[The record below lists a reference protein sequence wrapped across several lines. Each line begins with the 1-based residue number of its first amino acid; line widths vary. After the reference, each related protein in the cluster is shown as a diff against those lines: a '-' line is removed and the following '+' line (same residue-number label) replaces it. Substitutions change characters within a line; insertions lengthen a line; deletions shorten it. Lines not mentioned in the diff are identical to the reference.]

1 MFKSCN
7 LQEDTGVSRTLP
19 ASQGSNN
26 ITILKLSNSKP
37 NKENAKQSNT
47 QRVRGRGWGEF
58 KSHICFT
65 LQTTINPFILLQVT
79 FNVWFVCIFAL
90 SQPPRVSPFFC
101 E

>member
-7 LQEDTGVSRTLP
+7 LQEDAGVSRNLT

-26 ITILKLSNSKP
+26 ISILKLSNSKP

-58 KSHICFT
+58 KSHMCSYMCFT
-65 LQTTINPFILLQVT
+65 LQTTINPFILLQ
-79 FNVWFVCIFAL
+79 IAL
-90 SQPPRVSPFFC
+90 IV
-101 E
+101 